1 MKTELQA
8 LLLSTLLC
16 AATLAAPPAMDEP
29 LPDAP
34 PTPTIKALKLLPSS
48 LTLHDGRDS
57 QRVLVL
63 GQAASGE
70 WIDLTL
76 AAKFTPAAAI
86 VALDSE
92 GWFEAKQK
100 GETTVTVTLGNLS
113 ASLPVKVIT
122 ADLAPVR
129 YVRDIQPILSRVG
142 CNAGTCHG
150 AQKGKN
156 GFFLS
161 LRGYDT
167 DYDYEQLV
175 HDITGRRLDRFAPD
189 HSLML
194 MKPTGEV
201 PHEGGAVLEKGSR
214 HYNTLLAWIEQGAKF
229 EELSARSLK
238 LEVLPKEVELDLPG
252 RSHEVIVL
260 AHHADGS
267 VRDVTREAVMS
278 SSDTEVAKMKGN
290 RVTGIRRGEA
300 AVLVRY
306 EGQFATGLINV
317 MGDRTGFTWEQPVQ
331 FNYIDQHIDNKL
343 RKVKSQPSEL
353 CTDGEFVRRVYLD
366 LTGVP
371 PTPEVARAFIEDKT
385 PSNEKRDALIDKL
398 VGSEAFIET
407 WTNKWADLLQVNSG
421 QLGDKGTWMFRS
433 WIREAIATNKPYDKF
448 VHELLTAQGGSFQNP
463 AVNYYITLGKE
474 GNQPINTGKI
484 TEDITQ
490 TFLGVR
496 FNCNK
501 CHDHPFEKWTQNQY
515 YEFGAFFAQ
524 VKFKGGRLPGET
536 VVFRSITGGEVQHPK
551 TGMNVAPHVPY
562 GSAEDAQK
570 ISDRRDAL
578 ADWLVSTQNDLFA
591 KSYVNRV
598 WSYFFGRGIIDPV
611 DDIRAGNPPSNPQLL
626 DALAAD
632 FIKSG
637 HDMRHLMKTI
647 CKSRTYQQSI
657 KPNQWNGT
665 DKVNFAR
672 AAPRRLTAEQ
682 MLDALAISTDIPQR
696 FAGLPQGMRAA
707 EVADGRV
714 KGDDF
719 TELFGRPNRESACEC
734 ARTDSMTLSHA
745 MKMIMGPTIN
755 DALANGNNRIIKLA
769 KETKDDGE
777 LINAIYYAVLCR
789 PATDAEI
796 KTIDFSQGDR
806 TEIAVDLAWA
816 LFNSP
821 AFLFNH

>member
-1 MKTELQA
+1 MNRQVIHGLLPT
-8 LLLSTLLC
+8 LLLSMALG
-16 AATLAAPPAMDEP
+16 ALAAPPAMEEP
-29 LPDAP
+29 LPDPP
-34 PTPTIKALKLLPSS
+34 PTPTIKSLKLMPESI
-48 LTLHDGRDS
+48 TLHDGRDTR
-57 QRVLVL
+57 RVLVL
-63 GQAASGE
+63 GETVAGE
-70 WIDLTL
+70 WIDLTA
-76 AAKFTPAAAI
+76 AAKFTPAQPI
-86 VALDSE
+86 VALDID

-100 GETTVTVTLGNLS
+100 GETTIAVTLGNLS
-113 ASLPVKVIT
+113 ASLPVKVLSS
-122 ADLAPVR
+122 DLPPVR
-129 YVRDIQPILSRVG
+129 YVRDIQPILGKVG
-142 CNAGTCHG
+142 CNSGTCHG

-167 DYDYEQLV
+167 DFDYEQLV
-175 HDITGRRLDRFAPD
+175 HRFSPEQ
-189 HSLML
+189 SLML
-194 MKPTGEV
+194 LKPLGEV

-214 HYNTLLAWIEQGAKF
+214 HYNMLLAWIEQGAKF
-229 EELSARSLK
+229 EPLSARDLK

-267 VRDVTREAVMS
+267 VRDVTREAVMT
-278 SSDTEVAKMKGN
+278 SSDTEVAKMVDN

-317 MGDRTGFTWEQPVQ
+317 MGDRTGFTWQQLPQ
-331 FNYIDQHIDNKL
+331 HNYIDSHIDNKL
-343 RKVKSQPSEL
+343 RKVKSQPSDL
-353 CTDGEFVRRVYLD
+353 CTDAEFVRRVYLD
-366 LTGVP
+366 LTGLP
-371 PTPEVARAFIEDKT
+371 PTPDVARAFIEDKT
-385 PSNEKRDALIDKL
+385 PTKEKRDALIDKL
-398 VGSEAFIET
+398 IGSEAFIEH

-421 QLGDKGTWMFRS
+421 QLGDKGIWMFRA

-463 AVNYYITLGKE
+463 AVNYYLSLGRE
-474 GNQPINTGKI
+474 GNIAGPVNTGKI

-515 YEFGAFFAQ
+515 YQFGAYFAQ
-524 VKFKGGRLPGET
+524 VKFKAGRLPGET
-536 VVFRSITGGEVQHPK
+536 VVFRNPGGGEVQHPK

-562 GSAEDAQK
+562 GSAESETKSD
-570 ISDRRDAL
+570 DRRDTL
-578 ADWLVSTQNDLFA
+578 ADWLVSPGNELFA
-591 KSYVNRV
+591 RSYVNRV
-598 WSYFFGRGIIDPV
+598 WSYYFGRGIIDPV
-611 DDIRAGNPPSNPQLL
+611 DDIRAGNPPSNPELL
-626 DALAAD
+626 DALTAD
-632 FIKSG
+632 FVKSG
-637 HDMRHLMKTI
+637 HDVRHLMKTI
-647 CKSRTYQQSI
+647 CKSRTYQASFRAN
-657 KPNQWNGT
+657 KWNTG
-665 DKVNFAR
+665 DKVNFAK

-682 MLDALAISTDIPQR
+682 MLDALAIATDVPQR

-755 DALANGNNRIIKLA
+755 DALANGNNRIIRLA

-777 LINAIYYAVLCR
+777 LVNAIYYAVLCR
-789 PATDAEI
+789 PATAEEI
-796 KTIDFSQGDR
+796 KAIDFTQGDR